1 VHPFYDVV
9 LDKQSVPLG
18 WVTLPVTFRDI
29 NYYHTETLVFE
40 VVDFSGLYHVILGQ
54 PCYVKFMTIPSY
66 AYLKLKISG
75 PTGII
80 TVEAKT

>member
-1 VHPFYDVV
+1 
-9 LDKQSVPLG
+9 
-18 WVTLPVTFRDI
+18 
-29 NYYHTETLVFE
+29 